1 VTALKNH
8 AAYAV
13 DIAPPPDLPSF
24 AAFAVSPPSEPVP
37 IVESGEEELLAA
49 SMVPARR
56 EAFSRGRAAAH
67 AALRAINLDGGP
79 VLSGSGREPLW
90 PDGATG
96 AISHA
101 AGFGVALVAPS
112 AHTDGVGVD
121 LEERRNV
128 PELWDHVPRP
138 EERRWLED
146 LDATEREAALVALF
160 SAKESVFKAFYPRVG
175 SYFGFERASLAPTS
189 SGFVGRLTDGLDH
202 DYPSHRTFEI
212 TSASHGDLVLTAVVL
227 PKTAAIG
234 DMSPSGYRDGPVL
247 RTNGDGPVIP
257 TNESEFEQ

>member
-1 VTALKNH
+1 MTTPKNQ
-8 AAYAV
+8 AAYAD

-37 IVESGEEELLAA
+37 VVESEEEDLFSA

-67 AALRAINLDGGP
+67 AALRAIDLDHGP

-101 AGFGVALVAPS
+101 AGFGVALVAPE
-112 AHTDGVGVD
+112 AYTDGVGVD

-138 EERRWLED
+138 EERGWLEG
-146 LDATEREAALVALF
+146 LDATEREAAMLALF

-175 SYFGFERASLAPTS
+175 AYFGFERASIAPTS
-189 SGFVGRLTDGLDH
+189 SGFVGRLTDGLDR
-202 DYPSHRTFEI
+202 DYPSNRTFAI
-212 TSASHGDLVLTAVVL
+212 TSAMHGDLVLTAVVL

-234 DMSPSGYRDGPVL
+234 ELDRSGIRDGSVL
-247 RTNGDGPVIP
+247 P
-257 TNESEFEQ
+257 TSELELAE